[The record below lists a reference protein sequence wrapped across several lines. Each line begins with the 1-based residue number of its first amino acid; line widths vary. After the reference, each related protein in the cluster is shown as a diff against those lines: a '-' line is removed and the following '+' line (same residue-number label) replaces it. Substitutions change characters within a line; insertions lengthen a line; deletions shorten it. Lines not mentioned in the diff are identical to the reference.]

1 MRRPHRARLVIVTV
15 TVTVTACG
23 GRGGGGGGGAQPV
36 STAAAAWTCP
46 AGDEVAV
53 DLDGDGADDQVR
65 MAPGAADVTCLEVH
79 ATTAPTLVCDAARPP
94 ALDQLERADG
104 RYQST
109 GTAPCDPM
117 GARVRPI
124 VAAPPDAPVAPRS
137 PIALLAEAAPTG
149 TALWLDGGDASAAIT
164 WHDGRWTW
172 IAVGF

>member
-1 MRRPHRARLVIVTV
+1 MRWKHLLIAVV
-15 TVTVTACG
+15 AGCG
-23 GRGGGGGGGAQPV
+23 AGRGGGGGGAQPV
-36 STAAAAWTCP
+36 PTAAAWTCP

-53 DLDGDGADDQVR
+53 DLDGDGAADQVR
-65 MAPGAADVTCLEVH
+65 LAPGAASATCVEIH
-79 ATTAPTLVCDAARPP
+79 ATTAPALVCDAARPP
-94 ALDQLERADG
+94 ALDQVERADG

-117 GARVRPI
+117 GASVRPI
-124 VAAPPDAPVAPRS
+124 VAAPADAPVAPRS